1 MPTLE
6 LTMSHASP
14 SLIGNNWAVRYA
26 AAILATVTMLLVRWA
41 LNPILG
47 DYMPYILLCPA
58 VAFSAWYC
66 GIGPSLLSIV
76 LAVAGAQ
83 YWIIPPI
90 YSLQILSKAQA
101 VGIVTFLCV
110 SAALV
115 AMGEAH
121 RHARDELQKSHDEL
135 EMRMTERTGELE
147 AVRGS
152 LRKLTGHL
160 LQLRDNEQRKL
171 ARELHDSVGQVLVA
185 ANINMSFVEAEAAK
199 LSARAA
205 AAISE
210 AIILIQQTIT
220 GVRSA
225 SYLLHPP
232 LLDDA
237 GLTSALRAYADGVT
251 SRTNLEIDLIFSP
264 EDLGRLTHDLE
275 ITIFRVVQESLANI
289 HRHSGSRVAKVSIER
304 SLVDI
309 RVEVHDRGS
318 GMSQRLLSDIESGRT
333 AGVGIGVMRERVRE
347 LGGTFKIDSNGDGT
361 RVSVHL
367 PMEPAQIVPLAS

>member
-1 MPTLE
+1 L
-6 LTMSHASP
+6 
-14 SLIGNNWAVRYA
+14 
-26 AAILATVTMLLVRWA
+26 
-41 LNPILG
+41 
-47 DYMPYILLCPA
+47 
-58 VAFSAWYC
+58 
-66 GIGPSLLSIV
+66 
-76 LAVAGAQ
+76 
-83 YWIIPPI
+83 
-90 YSLQILSKAQA
+90 
-101 VGIVTFLCV
+101 
-110 SAALV
+110 
-115 AMGEAH
+115 
-121 RHARDELQKSHDEL
+121 
-135 EMRMTERTGELE
+135 
-147 AVRGS
+147 
-152 LRKLTGHL
+152 
-160 LQLRDNEQRKL
+160 
-171 ARELHDSVGQVLVA
+171 LVA

-264 EDLGRLTHDLE
+264 EDLGRFTHDLE

-304 SLVDI
+304 SLEDI

>member
-26 AAILATVTMLLVRWA
+26 AAILATATMLLVRWA

-135 EMRMTERTGELE
+135 EMRMKERTGELE

-171 ARELHDSVGQVLVA
+171 ARELHDSVGQLLVA
-185 ANINMSFVEAEAAK
+185 ANINMWFVEAEAAK

-251 SRTNLEIDLIFSP
+251 SRTNLEI
-264 EDLGRLTHDLE
+264 
-275 ITIFRVVQESLANI
+275 TIFRVVQESLANI

-304 SLVDI
+304 SLEDI